1 MLNASLY
8 DYSDAYTLV
17 EGRITVVGQ
26 VANDTSLAVDRN
38 DKVIFKNW
46 ALFTSCMS
54 NIQNAEVDN
63 AEDLDIVMPMYNLLK
78 YGDICKKHQLV

>member
-38 DKVIFKNW
+38 DKVIFKN
-46 ALFTSCMS
+46 
-54 NIQNAEVDN
+54 
-63 AEDLDIVMPMYNLLK
+63 
-78 YGDICKKHQLV
+78 

>member
-1 MLNASLY
+1 MLNASLH

-38 DKVIFKNW
+38 DKVIFKN
-46 ALFTSCMS
+46 
-54 NIQNAEVDN
+54 
-63 AEDLDIVMPMYNLLK
+63 
-78 YGDICKKHQLV
+78 